1 MQEESEVCIVHHLT
15 REQSESLQFKDES
28 MKLGTLLTLLL
39 IITAV
44 SVEAGF
50 GSRLRKVL
58 KRIGRPFGL
67 QKLKDLK
74 NLDNILFGGGR
85 RGVKKG
91 AEIAAA
97 GVAGKAIL
105 SVAAGRR
112 KRYDYGKY
120 VSMNSKPLFVEE
132 LGRLSLTVPPIHFKS
147 AIDS

>member
-50 GSRLRKVL
+50 GSRLRK
-58 KRIGRPFGL
+58 
-67 QKLKDLK
+67 
-74 NLDNILFGGGR
+74 R

>member
-50 GSRLRKVL
+50 GSRLRKGL
-58 KRIGRPFGL
+58 RKIGRPFE
-67 QKLKDLK
+67 
-74 NLDNILFGGGR
+74 
-85 RGVKKG
+85 RGVKKV

-112 KRYDYGKY
+112 KRYDYEEY
-120 VSMNSKPLFVEE
+120 VSMYSEPLFVEE
-132 LGRLSLTVPPIHFKS
+132 LGRLSLTVS
-147 AIDS
+147 N